1 MEEQQKE
8 MIRLEGTMERD
19 ISDKERI
26 SDKLALV
33 IFSSILNGAF
43 PLGSRL
49 PIIKTLLNKTNT
61 SIEILRKALRILI
74 DLKVISKTRQGYF
87 VTDDIT
93 VIHTVRQS
101 YIEQETAKYKAQ
113 LAKMACK
120 AEIRFELLEV

>member
-1 MEEQQKE
+1 
-8 MIRLEGTMERD
+8 MERD

-33 IFSSILNGAF
+33 IFSSILN
-43 PLGSRL
+43 
-49 PIIKTLLNKTNT
+49 
-61 SIEILRKALRILI
+61 LRKALRILI

-101 YIEQETAKYKAQ
+101 YIEQETVKYKAK
-113 LAKMACK
+113 LSKMACK